1 MLNSEI
7 VIEEMTQY
15 LRTVLEKPHPVFGG
29 LPICPFA
36 QQARIHNKI
45 KFFVH
50 RFESKDLLDSSDLL
64 TAIRQFDPTQ
74 HDVLFV
80 IHPDKKAMSSSDLD
94 QFVATL
100 NQQLSSLHLTAFGG
114 HPDDRFEIQGV
125 QTRHDPYLNITVQS
139 NVKLKR
145 ASELLTK
152 TKYYENWTQDNL
164 KAIGY
169 PH

>member
-1 MLNSEI
+1 MLDSEM

-50 RFESKDLLDSSDLL
+50 RFESKDLLDSSVLL
-64 TAIRQFDPTQ
+64 TAIRQFNPTL

-80 IHPDKKAMSSSDLD
+80 IHPDKKAMSSSDLE
-94 QFVATL
+94 QFVTAL
-100 NQQLSSLHLTAFGG
+100 NHQLFPLHLTAFGG

-139 NVKLKR
+139 IAKLKR
-145 ASELLTK
+145 ASELLTN
-152 TKYYENWTQDNL
+152 TKYYDNWSPDNL
-164 KAIGY
+164 KAVGY